1 MDILKIKIIK
11 FIGYN
16 EGVITSMARLQAES
30 LEKEGKIKILG
41 IISSNKIAP
50 EGSEKAEPIKPKAEA
65 KGKKDG
71 GKK

>member
-1 MDILKIKIIK
+1 MDILKIKIINYA
-11 FIGYN
+11 GYN
-16 EGVITSMARLQAES
+16 NGVVTSMSRLQAES

-50 EGSEKAEPIKPKAEA
+50 MGSEKVIKEVIEEP
-65 KGKKDG
+65 KKKKG